1 MSLEQERL
9 SIKEKVGYGIG
20 DAAANFIFQTMII
33 FQLAFYTDT
42 FGITAAAAGTLFLV
56 VRVFDAAFDPLMGVI
71 ADRTNTRWGK
81 FRPWIL
87 WTAVPFGVM
96 GFLAFTTPDLSP
108 SGKLVYA
115 YVTYILLMMVYS
127 ANNLPYSALSG
138 VMTGDAVERTT
149 LSSYRM
155 VFAMASQLV
164 IQGLALPMVH
174 RFGQGND
181 ALGYKITM
189 GIFSSLAVV
198 FFFITFA
205 TTRERVRPDPSQKSS
220 IRQDF
225 ADLLT
230 NGPWKAMFALTV
242 ILFITLA
249 LRGGV
254 MLYFFKYYVQRD
266 DLFGWFNVIGT
277 GATIIGVV
285 LSKPVAERIGKR
297 RLFVL
302 GLAGTVV
309 FTAAF
314 ILLPPGNLPL
324 IITTEAI
331 RQFAYGFTIPLLWAM
346 MADVADFSEWKNRRR
361 ATAVIFS
368 AIIFGLKAGLGIGG
382 AIGGYLLDGY
392 GYVPNVAQTE
402 RALTGI
408 RLTASIYP
416 AIAFGLCALC
426 LYFYRIDKSLELEMS
441 RELTERRSAFLVTP
455 LPSAP

>member
-1 MSLEQERL
+1 MALEHERL
-9 SIKEKVGYGIG
+9 SVREKVGYGIG

-56 VRVFDAAFDPLMGVI
+56 VRVFDAAFDPLMGVV

-87 WTAVPFGVM
+87 WTAVPFGIM

-108 SGKLVYA
+108 SGKLLYA

-138 VMTGDAVERTT
+138 VMTGDVVQRTS

-155 VFAMASQLV
+155 VAAMASQLV
-164 IQGLALPMVH
+164 IQGLALPMVAK
-174 RFGQGND
+174 FGGGND
-181 ALGYKITM
+181 ALGYKVTM
-189 GIFSSLAVV
+189 GIFSALAVL
-198 FFFITFA
+198 FFLITFA
-205 TTRERVRPDPSQKSS
+205 TTRERVLPDPSQKSS
-220 IRQDF
+220 IKQDF
-225 ADLLT
+225 ADLLN
-230 NGPWKAMFALTV
+230 NGPWKVMFALTI
-242 ILFITLA
+242 ILFVTLA

-254 MLYFFKYYVQRD
+254 MVYFFKYYVGRED
-266 DLFGWFNVIGT
+266 AFSLFNVIGT
-277 GATIIGVV
+277 GATIIGVL
-285 LSKPVAERIGKR
+285 LSKAVAERIGKR
-297 RLFVL
+297 RLFIL
-302 GLAGTVV
+302 GLLGTVL

-314 ILLPPGNLPL
+314 ILLPPNNLPL
-324 IITTEAI
+324 IIATEAL

-346 MADVADFSEWKNRRR
+346 MADVADFSEWKNHRR
-361 ATAVIFS
+361 ATAVVFS

-382 AIGGYLLDGY
+382 AIGGYLLDAY
-392 GYVPNVAQTE
+392 GYVPNAVQSE
-402 RALTGI
+402 HALLGI

-416 AIAFGLCALC
+416 AIAFLLCAVC
-426 LYFYRIDKSLELEMS
+426 LSFYRIDKSIELEMS
-441 RELTERRSAFLVTP
+441 RELSERRNTFLPTP